1 MNLTRTIQ
9 SLAFLALAGFCQAAN
24 AQESISV
31 HLEPDSESTIIGKL
45 DFRSLA
51 VNAGWP
57 KTRRSVPGWQ
67 PIHYRGKF
75 LVYLDSDDLGKN
87 HAPVPG
93 SRYLLGPSPNAPV
106 LAIATDEDKAD
117 IIEIDPRYCHI
128 NLETIVLGYIED
140 IAAPPPTLP
149 IRIAPTTLGAAPAK
163 PFVGGTAIKTIE
175 GILVAT
181 NSFESERTGYGFKL
195 IDNDNKT
202 LAFVDLSGLP
212 EHLVFT
218 DYINA
223 KLIASGSLKEG
234 SSKGDLILNALNLK
248 KKY

>member
-1 MNLTRTIQ
+1 MNPTRTIQ

-31 HLEPDSESTIIGKL
+31 HLEPDSESTLIGKL
-45 DFRSLA
+45 DSRSLA

-57 KTRRSVPGWQ
+57 KNRRPIPGWQ

-75 LVYLDSDDLGKN
+75 LVYLDSYDLGKN

-93 SRYLLGPSPNAPV
+93 SRYLLSPSPNAPV

-140 IAAPPPTLP
+140 NAARPPALP
-149 IRIAPTTLGAAPAK
+149 IRSALGKTPAK
-163 PFVGGTAIKTIE
+163 PFVADTAIKTIE

-195 IDNDNKT
+195 IDNDNKI
-202 LAFVDLSGLP
+202 LAFVDPSRLA

-234 SSKGDLILNALNLK
+234 SSEGELILSVQNLK
-248 KKY
+248 KKN